1 MPNFLLVLFTLFILF
16 ILIFIL
22 FNYKK
27 LYNLS
32 IKINSLSPLI
42 PTAEEQES
50 NPDINTNYWYLHKI
64 RLKKFRR
71 SQYKGLTFFI
81 SSDDRIYY
89 LSEKGT
95 KVYC

>member
-1 MPNFLLVLFTLFILF
+1 MNNLSLVLFAMFIFF
-16 ILIFIL
+16 ILILLLFI
-22 FNYKK
+22 YRK
-27 LYNLS
+27 LCNRS
-32 IKINSLSPLI
+32 TKINSFSTLI
-42 PTAEEQES
+42 PTAKELEY
-50 NPDINTNYWYLHKI
+50 NPDINTNNWYIHKN
-64 RLKKFRR
+64 RLKKFGR

>member
-16 ILIFIL
+16 ILIFFL

-32 IKINSLSPLI
+32 TKINSLSPLI
-42 PTAEEQES
+42 PAAEEQES
-50 NPDINTNYWYLHKI
+50 NPDINTNSWYLHKI
-64 RLKKFRR
+64 RLKKFGR

-95 KVYC
+95 KVY